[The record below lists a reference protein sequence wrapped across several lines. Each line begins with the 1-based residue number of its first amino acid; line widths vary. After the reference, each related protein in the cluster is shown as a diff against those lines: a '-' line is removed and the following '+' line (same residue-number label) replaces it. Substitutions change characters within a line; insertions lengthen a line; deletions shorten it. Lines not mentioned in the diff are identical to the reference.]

1 MFLSILINGL
11 VSGGTYAVLALGFS
25 LIFGAAKILNLA
37 HTAFY
42 MMSAFIIYTLTV
54 TFGIRILPA
63 AILAIII
70 IGPLGMVCYRL
81 CFDRVKVHE
90 SAVLI
95 ISVSIGMIIQ
105 EVLLIIFKEH
115 YRVIPP
121 FFPGVVDIAGVRVLY
136 QQIFAIVTSFLT
148 LAAVWFLLSKTR
160 LGKAIRAVDQDI
172 EIANAMGIDVT
183 GTSMKVMGISSVL
196 AGVAGISVA
205 PLVTVHPL
213 MWLQPLVI
221 VLSAVVLGGLGSIKG
236 SVLAAFI
243 LGFAETIVVFLVPG
257 GSFLRGAVS
266 LSVMVV
272 ILLARPEGLFGIVFE
287 EERL

>member
-1 MFLSILINGL
+1 MFLSILINGF

-105 EVLLIIFKEH
+105 EVLLIIFKE
-115 YRVIPP
+115 
-121 FFPGVVDIAGVRVLY
+121 
-136 QQIFAIVTSFLT
+136 
-148 LAAVWFLLSKTR
+148 
-160 LGKAIRAVDQDI
+160 
-172 EIANAMGIDVT
+172 
-183 GTSMKVMGISSVL
+183 
-196 AGVAGISVA
+196 
-205 PLVTVHPL
+205 
-213 MWLQPLVI
+213 QP
-221 VLSAVVLGGLGSIKG
+221 
-236 SVLAAFI
+236 
-243 LGFAETIVVFLVPG
+243 
-257 GSFLRGAVS
+257 
-266 LSVMVV
+266 
-272 ILLARPEGLFGIVFE
+272 
-287 EERL
+287 